1 MDQSHLAQAMKNY
14 SENVAA
20 IIDEEVNKIIT
31 DAYKRTEQI
40 LTEHVDKL
48 HLLAETLV
56 KLEKVNEEQF
66 VSLMENGTLLE
77 DKEVKEPETIE
88 EITETVEEATETEET
103 NE

>member
-1 MDQSHLAQAMKNY
+1 MATIETIYLGDLRTEATH
-14 SENVAA
+14 VASG
-20 IIDEEVNKIIT
+20 NKIIT

-66 VSLMENGTLLE
+66 VSLMENGTLPE
-77 DKEVKEPETIE
+77 KEVKEPETIE
-88 EITETVEEATETEET
+88 EITETVEEVTETKEA